1 MKKALFAILL
11 ITCGFARAELK
22 HVVRIDEHISRGR
35 QPHRADFPELAQM
48 GFKTV
53 LDLRGG
59 PIHKPR
65 ERKAV
70 EAAGMQY
77 ISIRLSGIWEPKDE
91 QIAKIL
97 AVMEDSSRWPV
108 FLHCRRGDDRLGM
121 AIACYR
127 IAHDHWT
134 NQQAFEE
141 ATHSG
146 LSRFEIL
153 MRRYIRHFDP
163 SRLGAVSAS
172 AAAQ

>member
-1 MKKALFAILL
+1 MRKTVLAIFLACFGL
-11 ITCGFARAELK
+11 ARAEVK
-22 HVVRIDEHISRGR
+22 HMIRIDEHITRGR
-35 QPHRADFPELAQM
+35 QPHRADWPELAQQ

-65 ERKAV
+65 ERKEV

-77 ISIRLSGIWEPKDE
+77 VSIRLSGIWEPKDQ

-97 AVMEDSSRWPV
+97 AVMEDSSRWPI
-108 FLHCRRGDDRLGM
+108 FMHCRRGDDRLGL
-121 AIACYR
+121 AVACYR

-134 NQQAFEE
+134 NQQAFAE

-146 LSRFEIL
+146 LSRFEIF

-163 SRLGAVSAS
+163 ARLGTVSAS
-172 AAAQ
+172 AAGQ